1 MTTHDTVTVAGAGT
15 MGPGIAQTFA
25 ARDYRVTLA
34 DISDDALTT
43 ARQTI
48 EANLAQE
55 TRLGLISEDNAA
67 RIVGRIGFT
76 SDIPKAI
83 AASDII
89 VEAVSEKPAVKTGF
103 FATVAAGTYALT
115 SLAAIVFS
123 RAVLGLFI
131 DFNRPVTFFRVLGSI
146 TDPFMALFDPVTP
159 GFIEPALKPFY
170 TAFCL
175 YFIKMMLFGVG
186 AAPPPWVFLLLA
198 LG

>member
-1 MTTHDTVTVAGAGT
+1 MNKLALRGLLILVGAFVLCFIVFKV
-15 MGPGIAQTFA
+15 MGPPMAEGGK
-25 ARDYRVTLA
+25 R
-34 DISDDALTT
+34 
-43 ARQTI
+43 I
-48 EANLAQE
+48 ES
-55 TRLGLISEDNAA
+55 T
-67 RIVGRIGFT
+67 
-76 SDIPKAI
+76 
-83 AASDII
+83 
-89 VEAVSEKPAVKTGF
+89 F

-115 SLAAIVFS
+115 SLAAVVFS